1 MSQVDIQ
8 NISKSFGTLRVL
20 DDINISIRDGEFL
33 TLVGPSGCGK
43 STLVRIIAGLESQ
56 TSGMI
61 CVDGSRVNHLRPH
74 ERKVSMVFQSY
85 ALYPHMT
92 VFDNIAV
99 PLTVEKLS
107 LFERIPLLKYLSPR
121 RKRLMHGIAEQVES
135 VAAQLKIEALLGRK
149 PAQLSGGQRQ
159 RVALG
164 RAMVRQPRAFLMDEP
179 LSNLDAK
186 LRVHMR
192 TELTELHRRLR
203 ATFIYVTHDQTE
215 AMTMSDR
222 VAMMDGGKVQQLG
235 TPSELYERPA
245 NLEVARFIGS
255 PTINTMAATVGQ
267 GGRVEVQGRPLGIVV
282 DLAQGQNVTLG
293 IRPEAL
299 SLLTNERTSAYRS
312 IIDARLR
319 RMENLGAEL
328 LYHFDL
334 TGTEANSFIVRAASS
349 RDAIHEGDVVR
360 LTFDPALCHIFGP
373 DGRRVEKTP
382 VILSGDEAGRPKH
395 GSIV

>member
-8 NISKSFGTLRVL
+8 NISKSFGSLKVL

-56 TSGMI
+56 SAGTIS
-61 CVDGSRVNHLRPH
+61 VDGASVNHLRPH
-74 ERKVSMVFQSY
+74 ERKLSMVFQSY

-92 VFDNIAV
+92 AFDNIAV

-107 LFERIPLLKYLSPR
+107 LLERIPLIKHLSPR
-121 RKRLMHGIAEQVES
+121 RKRLTQEIAKQVEA
-135 VAAQLKIEALLGRK
+135 VAGQLKIEALLGRK

-192 TELTELHRRLR
+192 TELTELHKRMG
-203 ATFIYVTHDQTE
+203 ATFIYVTHDQIE

-235 TPSELYERPA
+235 TPTELYEHPA

-255 PTINTMAATVGQ
+255 PTINTMPASIGPA
-267 GGRVEVQGRPLGIVV
+267 GRVEIHGRPLGIAVN
-282 DLAQGQNVTLG
+282 LPQGESVTIG

-299 SLLTNERTSAYRS
+299 DLRS
-312 IIDARLR
+312 PEQAAAGQPIIDARLR
-319 RMENLGAEL
+319 RTENLGAEFL
-328 LYHFDL
+328 HHLDL
-334 TGTEANSFIVRAASS
+334 TGTDATGFIMRTTSPHE
-349 RDAIHEGDVVR
+349 DIHEGDAVR
-360 LTFDPALCHIFGP
+360 LTFDPTLCHIFGP
-373 DGRRVEKTP
+373 DGRRAGKTH
-382 VILSGDEAGRPKH
+382 VLLSDDDSGRAQH
-395 GSIV
+395 GSTR

>member
-8 NISKSFGTLRVL
+8 NITKSFGSFKVL

-56 TSGMI
+56 SAGTIS
-61 CVDGSRVNHLRPH
+61 VDGASVNHLCPH
-74 ERKVSMVFQSY
+74 ERKLSMVFQSY

-92 VFDNIAV
+92 AFDNIAV

-107 LFERIPLLKYLSPR
+107 LLERIPLFKHLSPR
-121 RKRLMHGIAEQVES
+121 RKRLTQEIAQQVEA
-135 VAAQLKIEALLGRK
+135 VAGQLKIEALLGRK

-192 TELTELHRRLR
+192 TELTELHKRMG
-203 ATFIYVTHDQTE
+203 ATFIYVTHDQIE

-235 TPSELYERPA
+235 TPTELYEHPT

-255 PTINTMAATVGQ
+255 PTINTMPASIGPA
-267 GGRVEVQGRPLGIVV
+267 GRVEIQGRPLGIAVN
-282 DLAQGQNVTLG
+282 LPQGESVTIG

-299 SLLTNERTSAYRS
+299 DLLSLKQTATGQP

-319 RMENLGAEL
+319 RTENLGAEFL
-328 LYHFDL
+328 HHLDL
-334 TGTEANSFIVRAASS
+334 TGTEATSFIMRTTSPHE
-349 RDAIHEGDVVR
+349 DIHEGDAVR
-360 LTFDPALCHIFGP
+360 LTFDPTLCHIFGP
-373 DGRRVEKTP
+373 DGRRAEKTH
-382 VILSGDEAGRPKH
+382 VLLSGDDSGRAKH
-395 GSIV
+395 GSTR